1 MIVVT
6 GGAGFIGSQL
16 VAGLNKAGY
25 DKIVVVDNLTNGHKF
40 FNLVE
45 NSIVDYFDKYEFRDM
60 LDAQAPICDEITAV
74 FHQGACSIT
83 TEWDGQYMMDNN
95 YSYSKVLFHFTQQKE
110 IPFIYASSAAV
121 YGLNTKFTEEKINEK
136 PINVYGYSKLLFD
149 NYIRSRSESIQ
160 SQVAGLRYFNVY
172 GAGENHKESMA
183 SVMFHF
189 NNQLNQNDEV
199 KLFQGSHGYENGE
212 QLRDFVFVED
222 VVSVNLWLLENPEVS
237 GIFNVGTGK
246 ARSFNDVADL
256 VIKWHGRGEKKYIPF
271 PDRLLG
277 SYQSYT
283 QADLTALNAAGYKK
297 NFQPIEQGVETY
309 LHHLNNQ

>member
-45 NSIVDYFDKYEFRDM
+45 KSIVDYFDKYEFRDM

-189 NNQLNQNDEV
+189 NNQLNQ
-199 KLFQGSHGYENGE
+199 
-212 QLRDFVFVED
+212 
-222 VVSVNLWLLENPEVS
+222 
-237 GIFNVGTGK
+237 
-246 ARSFNDVADL
+246 
-256 VIKWHGRGEKKYIPF
+256 IP
-271 PDRLLG
+271 
-277 SYQSYT
+277 
-283 QADLTALNAAGYKK
+283 
-297 NFQPIEQGVETY
+297 
-309 LHHLNNQ
+309 

>member
-95 YSYSKVLFHFTQQKE
+95 YSYSKALFHFTQQKE

-149 NYIRSRSESIQ
+149 NYK
-160 SQVAGLRYFNVY
+160 F
-172 GAGENHKESMA
+172 
-183 SVMFHF
+183 
-189 NNQLNQNDEV
+189 
-199 KLFQGSHGYENGE
+199 
-212 QLRDFVFVED
+212 
-222 VVSVNLWLLENPEVS
+222 
-237 GIFNVGTGK
+237 
-246 ARSFNDVADL
+246 
-256 VIKWHGRGEKKYIPF
+256 
-271 PDRLLG
+271 
-277 SYQSYT
+277 
-283 QADLTALNAAGYKK
+283 
-297 NFQPIEQGVETY
+297 
-309 LHHLNNQ
+309 